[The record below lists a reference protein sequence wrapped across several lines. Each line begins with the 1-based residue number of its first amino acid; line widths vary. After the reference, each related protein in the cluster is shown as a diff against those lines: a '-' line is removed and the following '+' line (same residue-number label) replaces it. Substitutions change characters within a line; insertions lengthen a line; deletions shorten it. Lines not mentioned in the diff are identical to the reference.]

1 MKKLPLDARV
11 WVYQSNRILTDLDKQ
26 TIFSASKQFVS
37 EWAAHGT
44 SLQSDVEVIDD
55 YFLVLAVDENIASAS
70 GCSIDSSVKFVKA
83 IGNELNID
91 FFNRLNVVVTNG
103 VETKLISFHDLEAY
117 KTYKVYNPLVN
128 TIQQLN
134 ENFLLE
140 VIESDFYKMLVG

>member
-103 VETKLISFHDLEAY
+103 VETKLISFHDLAAY
-117 KTYKVYNPLVN
+117 KNYKVYNPLVN

>member
-26 TIFSASKQFVS
+26 TILTASKQFVS

-44 SLQSDVEVIDD
+44 SLQSDVEIISD

-83 IGNELNID
+83 IGKELNID
-91 FFNRLNVVVTNG
+91 FFSRF
-103 VETKLISFHDLEAY
+103 SS
-117 KTYKVYNPLVN
+117 
-128 TIQQLN
+128 IQNL
-134 ENFLLE
+134 
-140 VIESDFYKMLVG
+140 